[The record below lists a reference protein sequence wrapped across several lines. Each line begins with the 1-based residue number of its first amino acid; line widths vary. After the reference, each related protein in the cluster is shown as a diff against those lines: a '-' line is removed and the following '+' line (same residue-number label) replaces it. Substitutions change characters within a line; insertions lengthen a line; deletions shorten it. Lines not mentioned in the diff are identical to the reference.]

1 MNVTFKFLSKVPNSK
16 RPKKIAL
23 LLPAPFPSC
32 TAPKSYGEPI
42 QFHISQVKLLTSLH
56 NTHSQ
61 DLLSRFKSHLS
72 NIKPLN
78 TKIQAQKLE
87 KKLETCDLISETF
100 ASQSSFIFE
109 LPTKLLSSIFVSP
122 FQHQQ
127 RLLQNGTR
135 NNQLIT
141 RETTLFVISQIK

>member
-1 MNVTFKFLSKVPNSK
+1 MNVTFKFLTKVPNSK

-61 DLLSRFKSHLS
+61 DHLSRFKSHLS

-109 LPTKLLSSIFVSP
+109 LPTKLLSCIFVSP

-141 RETTLFVISQIK
+141 RETTLFVISHIK